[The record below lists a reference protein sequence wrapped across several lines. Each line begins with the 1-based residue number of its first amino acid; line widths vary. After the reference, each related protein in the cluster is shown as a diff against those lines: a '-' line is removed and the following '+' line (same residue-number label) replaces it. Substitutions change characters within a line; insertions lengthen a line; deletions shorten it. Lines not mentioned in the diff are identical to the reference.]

1 MIEEINLQTIKEAVK
16 EEDLEKDLE
25 EKDLEEEDLEEEDL
39 EEENLNKEEALEYLV
54 WSILLNVSRF
64 GRISFASLY
73 KELDITPSSEVWVGP
88 KICWVCAQSPEFS
101 KLIWKRG
108 KSSYQLS
115 ERGSEILEIVA
126 KKFGDKFTIEDAYR
140 LYEVSRKISSKE
152 LREYVKSL

>member
-25 EKDLEEEDLEEEDL
+25 K
-39 EEENLNKEEALEYLV
+39 ENLNKEEALEYLV

-101 KLIWKRG
+101 KLLQKRG

-115 ERGSEILEIVA
+115 EYGAEILEIVA

-140 LYEVSRKISSKE
+140 LYEVSKKITSKE
-152 LREYVKSL
+152 LKEYAKSISKEA